1 MKQMG
6 MKQQQLRAGNR
17 RCAPSGERCGA
28 RRARVPPPALSQACC
43 CVRCELTCA
52 AYACA
57 LRPTSNRRAVRVQAK
72 TGEDHKGKWRALDVD
87 ESDDQQV
94 RCWLASLCSETAN
107 LPML

>member
-1 MKQMG
+1 M
-6 MKQQQLRAGNR
+6 LATV
-17 RCAPSGERCGA
+17 GA
-28 RRARVPPPALSQACC
+28 RPPASVAARVVLAFPPPALSQACC

-94 RCWLASLCSETAN
+94 RCWLASFCSETAN